1 MQRRVSHKVWSP
13 VRRCQSRP
21 RAYTF
26 PSLHTN
32 RIIRPGGVIGGQ
44 LSCENMKS
52 ERDVF
57 HEMKTPLSEVVYKNQ
72 NRPAPPRDNVV
83 AALKAMSDQQ
93 SRQEV
98 PILNMNT
105 DDYGHP
111 LIAAATDEQ
120 VLSLRRN
127 REEIFATRSFLD
139 KAITRKAELP
149 EWAQQSP
156 VIPKPLNRA
165 EEEKYSL
172 KNVLNQKKLGTKS
185 FPGQN
190 QGAGSEPKKWDQ
202 GTTLSRSNRP
212 DTSNAIPGFLEAP
225 SGLGRP
231 AEEKRFVENLK
242 KTKNQDVP
250 TPPVDDDFDTLPDF
264 LR

>member
-1 MQRRVSHKVWSP
+1 
-13 VRRCQSRP
+13 
-21 RAYTF
+21 
-26 PSLHTN
+26 
-32 RIIRPGGVIGGQ
+32 
-44 LSCENMKS
+44 MKS

-57 HEMKTPLSEVVYKNQ
+57 HEMKSPLSEVVYKNQ
-72 NRPAPPRDNVV
+72 NRQVPPRDNVV

-93 SRQEV
+93 STQEV

-149 EWAQQSP
+149 EWAQQPP
-156 VIPKPLNRA
+156 VVPKPLNRA
-165 EEEKYSL
+165 DEEKYSL
-172 KNVLNQKKLGTKS
+172 KNVLNQKKLAAKS
-185 FPGQN
+185 FPGQS
-190 QGAGSEPKKWDQ
+190 QGAGGEPNLRAQ

-212 DTSNAIPGFLEAP
+212 PTSNDIPGFLETP
-225 SGLGRP
+225 SGFGP
-231 AEEKRFVENLK
+231 PPEEKRFVENLRK
-242 KTKNQDVP
+242 AKTQDVP
-250 TPPVDDDFDTLPDF
+250 TTPVDDGFDILPDF